1 MRKLLITFTVASI
14 FGLSGCATNIMEPF
28 SESISYDELYLRGVF
43 TWWEADP
50 KYKLIKV
57 GNQRYSTTIK
67 LIADGQPYD
76 FKFADA
82 DWTPGLNCGYL
93 NEERDRVL
101 ALDVPVKSSC
111 ETSDE
116 NFRFTP
122 SETGVYEFSID
133 FSNISLPIARVRWV
147 E

>member
-1 MRKLLITFTVASI
+1 MRKLLITVTVASI

-28 SESISYDELYLRGVF
+28 SESTTYDELYLRGVF

-111 ETSDE
+111 ETTDE

-133 FSNISLPIARVRWV
+133 FSDSSLPIARVKWV
-147 E
+147 G